1 MKTKDVYSGLNITH
15 SFYSRVVKRF
25 FDISISLTAI
35 LLLSAVLFI
44 LYLLTLIFLGRPAIY
59 KQTRP
64 GKNHKIFYIY
74 KFRSMNNKKDKDGNL
89 LPDEQRITKFG
100 KFLRKT
106 SLDELPQLFCIL
118 KGDMSIVG
126 PRPRLVKDMMFY
138 DKEIFDM
145 YLITPGLTGPTQSDG
160 RNRNTWEQVFE
171 KDIEYMQNITFI
183 NDLKI
188 FFKTFTSVFTDKG
201 DSRSNSEEDVE
212 GSKEQEYY
220 YADYIKRIGKITE
233 DQYKYGVEL
242 SRLTIAKR
250 ARIAYHIEL
259 HDKEYFYKLKTERE
273 ERKKAWLEAK
283 ARVDAEAE
291 ERAEENLNS
300 KNNNSTENAS

>member
-1 MKTKDVYSGLNITH
+1 MKTNDVYSNLNITH

-35 LLLSAVLFI
+35 LILSAVLLI
-44 LYLLTLIFLGRPAIY
+44 LYLLTLLFLGHPAIY
-59 KQTRP
+59 KQARP

-138 DKEIFDM
+138 DKEVFDM
-145 YLITPGLTGPTQSDG
+145 YLATPGLTGPTQSDG

-171 KDIEYMQNITFI
+171 KDIAYMQNITFA
-183 NDLKI
+183 NDVKI
-188 FFKTFTSVFTDKG
+188 FFKTFTSVFTDRG
-201 DSRSNSEEDVE
+201 DSRSNTEEDVE
-212 GSKEQEYY
+212 NSKEQEYY

-233 DQYKYGVEL
+233 DQYKYGIEL

-250 ARIAYHIEL
+250 ARLAYHIEL
-259 HDKEYFYKLKTERE
+259 HDKEYFYKLKSDRE

-291 ERAEENLNS
+291 ARAEE
-300 KNNNSTENAS
+300 KVDAENAS